1 MGKEA
6 ILRNGERV
14 GFCPDSKGE
23 VCEHAGFQSVIGVR
37 NEGANGN
44 SPRGDIDLGLDE
56 VNLARKFFLG
66 ISSNPHGESLTRMN
80 GCAATFGDGEGELHS
95 IHGIDAHEGG
105 LGIDVLANTDVAMTE
120 NSVERGGEGVFPHSL
135 FCQVESGHTP
145 LVGSAGLVVFL
156 LRNRPVLK
164 EGIGSFQGFLAV
176 VVVGFGLSDGGGL
189 FRLIDLKE

>member
-1 MGKEA
+1 
-6 ILRNGERV
+6 
-14 GFCPDSKGE
+14 
-23 VCEHAGFQSVIGVR
+23 
-37 NEGANGN
+37 
-44 SPRGDIDLGLDE
+44 
-56 VNLARKFFLG
+56 
-66 ISSNPHGESLTRMN
+66 
-80 GCAATFGDGEGELHS
+80 
-95 IHGIDAHEGG
+95 
-105 LGIDVLANTDVAMTE
+105 MTE
-120 NSVERGGEGVFPHSL
+120 NSVERGGEGVFPHPL